1 MGWLTRAWGES
12 NVARV
17 STSSSPASDELDRL
31 FRRLVLNL
39 AELDP
44 SRVHGPVEVAEL
56 YERLV
61 PYRTHRTELGM
72 DTHEDYEMTVLRLLA
87 GERGYALVEPAEAR
101 DALAREAAGVNPD
114 TGFFKRFGNAR
125 VTFDPGYVRAALG
138 GAGEPAA
145 ESAGAGLGGARETE
159 PAPLL
164 EVDALGEPARVIPQ
178 EEAERVGMPFALEEE
193 EAAVSPR
200 IASAPCSFCG
210 GELPVGRAVIFCP
223 HCGQNV
229 GVVHCPACGTEL
241 DFGWR
246 YCITCGRQ
254 TTALP

>member
-1 MGWLTRAWGES
+1 
-12 NVARV
+12 VARV
-17 STSSSPASDELDRL
+17 PTSSSPATDELDRL

-44 SRVHGPVEVAEL
+44 SHVHGPVEVAEL
-56 YERLV
+56 YQRLV
-61 PYRTHRTELGM
+61 PYRTHRKDLGI

-101 DALAREAAGVNPD
+101 EAMAREVAGVNPD
-114 TGFFKRFGNAR
+114 TGFFMRFSNAR
-125 VTFDPGYVRAALG
+125 VTLDPEHVRSALG
-138 GAGEPAA
+138 ALNPSHVAAEPEPPVAPPAPAGPSDDGGTEWFPEAPADRSDAGGREESEPADAA
-145 ESAGAGLGGARETE
+145 ESG
-159 PAPLL
+159 P
-164 EVDALGEPARVIPQ
+164 
-178 EEAERVGMPFALEEE
+178 PFALEEE
-193 EAAVSPR
+193 AASVSPR
-200 IASAPCSFCG
+200 VASAPCAFCG
-210 GELPVGRAVIFCP
+210 GDLPVGRAVIFCP

-254 TTALP
+254 MAALG